1 MKGIKKTIYLAA
13 LALSMGVTIYLTF
26 DKFFTGA
33 VPEFAKNIAAGF
45 FGAVI
50 TMVITAVLLN
60 SQSLSELGKEKS
72 VGIFNAKLKMFT
84 EFLDFINLII
94 ADDVITE
101 KEIKRL
107 KQWALKLSLIT
118 GSNTT
123 STVTVFIQQT
133 LELGNFRWD
142 LMERKERKQWKE
154 WYDNQG
160 FVAGQ
165 WDGDLD
171 DEENE
176 AFVSIGALVHG
187 LKIDLGEEDVS
198 DIEKASDNWYLIDEL
213 LSS

>member
-142 LMERKERKQWKE
+142 LMDSKERKQWKE